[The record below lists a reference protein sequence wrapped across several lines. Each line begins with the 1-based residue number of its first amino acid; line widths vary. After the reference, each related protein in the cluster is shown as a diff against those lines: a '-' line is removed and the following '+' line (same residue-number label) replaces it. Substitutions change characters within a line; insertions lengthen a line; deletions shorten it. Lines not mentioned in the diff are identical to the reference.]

1 MAKAYLDFES
11 ELVVDDYFDF
21 DETEGVRTALAYML
35 LENTEMDLDTV
46 YSLVFHEGHQII
58 WH

>member
-1 MAKAYLDFES
+1 MAKAFSDFEF
-11 ELVVDDYFDF
+11 ELGVEDYFDF
-21 DETEGVRTALAYML
+21 DEIEGVRTALAYML

-46 YSLVFHEGHQII
+46 YSLIFHKGKQII

>member
-1 MAKAYLDFES
+1 MAKAFSDSES
-11 ELVVDDYFDF
+11 GLVIDDYF

-46 YSLVFHEGHQII
+46 YSLVFHEGQHIV